1 MDATLQVSWY
11 PVGSLLPP
19 TGAPE
24 VSGRGLQSDTQE
36 GDPDVVAD
44 FTAKNGIGFS
54 SLSLPITQP
63 NLNLSVY
70 YKNGS

>member
-44 FTAKNGIGFS
+44 FTAKN
-54 SLSLPITQP
+54 
-63 NLNLSVY
+63 
-70 YKNGS
+70 